1 MKITF
6 LLSSTIHVRFIKRVE
21 IISKLVDQIQVY
33 AFERKGSYPGKKID
47 FEMNTLGEITHVTYL
62 KRFVIIAKSLNKI
75 RSAVRKT
82 DVVYTFGLDM
92 LFFGWISKQL
102 SFRKNVKLVYEVG
115 DIREILIGKKPI
127 NNLARFFE
135 KFLLRYVS
143 VLVITSEA
151 FYTGYFKKVQNTNS
165 LRYHLVENK
174 LDTDIMSATRSQEIT
189 EKKYKEFAIGY
200 FGVLRCT
207 RTLEILKMLAEK
219 GKGKIKIYLRGLPGI
234 KVQKEYD
241 EFVSTEV
248 VVNEGPYVVPDDL
261 SAMYNSVD
269 MVWAC
274 YPYQG
279 KEAGNWCWAKTIRFY
294 ESCYFK
300 KPVFV
305 QTGTEDCKTVEQYG
319 IGICLDLEKIEKTV
333 DYILSLS
340 DAEISEWK
348 KNINELPEHIYMYS
362 DEHEKL
368 ITLLKKLK

>member
-1 MKITF
+1 M
-6 LLSSTIHVRFIKRVE
+6 
-21 IISKLVDQIQVY
+21 
-33 AFERKGSYPGKKID
+33 GKKID
-47 FEMNTLGEITHVTYL
+47 FEMNTLGEITHVSYL
-62 KRFVIIAKSLNKI
+62 KRFVLIVKSVNKI

-92 LFFGWISKQL
+92 LFLGWISKQL
-102 SFRKNVKLVYEVG
+102 SFKKNVKLVYEVG
-115 DIREILIGKKPI
+115 DIREILIGKAPI
-127 NNLARFFE
+127 NHLARLFE

-143 VLVITSEA
+143 VLVITSKA
-151 FYTGYFKKVQNTNS
+151 FYTEYFNKVQNTKS
-165 LRYHLVENK
+165 LRYHVVENK
-174 LDTDIMSATRSQEIT
+174 LDTDIMSAARSQEIAG
-189 EKKYKEFAIGY
+189 KDNKEFTIGY
-200 FGVLRCT
+200 FGVLRCA
-207 RTLEILKMLAEK
+207 RTLEILKMLAVK
-219 GKGKIKIYLRGLPGI
+219 GNGKIKIYLRGLRGI
-234 KVQKEYD
+234 KTQKEYD
-241 EFVSTEV
+241 QLVSTEG

-274 YPYQG
+274 YPYNG
-279 KEAGNWCWAKTIRFY
+279 KEVGNWCWAKTIRFY

-333 DYILSLS
+333 DYILLLS

-348 KNINELPEHIYMYS
+348 KNINELPEHVYMYS

>member
-1 MKITF
+1 MKFTF
-6 LLSSTIHVRFIKRVE
+6 LISSTIHVRFIKRVE
-21 IISKLVDQIQVY
+21 IINKLIDQIQVY

-47 FEMNTLGEITHVTYL
+47 FRMNTLGEITHVSYL
-62 KRFVIIAKSLNKI
+62 KRFVLIVKSINKI
-75 RSAVRKT
+75 RSTVRKT

-92 LFFGWISKQL
+92 LFLGWISKQL
-102 SFRKNVKLVYEVG
+102 SFRKNVQLVYEVG
-115 DIREILIGKKPI
+115 DIREILIGKTPI

-143 VLVITSEA
+143 VLVITSKA
-151 FYTGYFKKVQNTNS
+151 FYTEYFKKVQNTKS
-165 LRYHLVENK
+165 LRYHVVENK
-174 LDTDIMSATRSQEIT
+174 LDTDIMSVARSQEIAG
-189 EKKYKEFAIGY
+189 KDNKEFTIGY
-200 FGVLRCT
+200 FGVLRCA

-219 GKGKIKIYLRGLPGI
+219 GKGKIKIYLRGLRGI
-234 KVQKEYD
+234 KTQIEYD
-241 EFVSTEV
+241 QLVNTEG

-261 SAMYNSVD
+261 SEMYNSVD

-279 KEAGNWCWAKTIRFY
+279 KETGNWCWAKTVRFY

-319 IGICLDLEKIEKTV
+319 IGICLDLDNIEKTV
-333 DYILSLS
+333 ECILSLS
-340 DAEISEWK
+340 DAEISEWE
-348 KNINELPEHIYMYS
+348 KNINELPEHMYMYS

>member
-1 MKITF
+1 MEITF

-33 AFERKGSYPGKKID
+33 AFERKDSYPGKKID
-47 FEMNTLGEITHVTYL
+47 FEMNTLSEIVHVSYL
-62 KRFVIIAKSLNKI
+62 KRSVLLIKSLNKI

-92 LFFGWISKQL
+92 LSLGWISKQL
-102 SFRKNVKLVYEVG
+102 SFKKNVKLVYEVG
-115 DIREILIGKKPI
+115 DIREIMIGKAPI

-151 FYTGYFKKVQNTNS
+151 FYTEYFKKVQNTKS
-165 LRYHLVENK
+165 LRYHVVENK
-174 LDTDIMSATRSQEIT
+174 LDTDIMSVARVQEIAG
-189 EKKYKEFAIGY
+189 KDNKEFTIGY
-200 FGVLRCT
+200 FGVLRCA

-234 KVQKEYD
+234 KTQIEYD
-241 EFVSTEV
+241 QLVSTEG

-305 QTGTEDCKTVEQYG
+305 QTGTEDCKTVGQYG

-348 KNINELPEHIYMYS
+348 KNINELPEHVYRYT

>member
-1 MKITF
+1 MKFTF

-21 IISKLVDQIQVY
+21 IINKLIDQIQIY

-47 FEMNTLGEITHVTYL
+47 FEMNTLGEITHVSYL
-62 KRFVIIAKSLNKI
+62 KRFVLIVKSLNKI

-92 LFFGWISKQL
+92 LFLGWISKQL

-115 DIREILIGKKPI
+115 DIREILIGKAPI
-127 NNLARFFE
+127 NNLARFLE

-143 VLVITSEA
+143 VLVITSTA
-151 FYTGYFKKVQNTNS
+151 FYTEYFKKVQKTKS
-165 LRYHLVENK
+165 LRYHVVENK
-174 LDTDIMSATRSQEIT
+174 LDTDIMSVARSQEIAG
-189 EKKYKEFAIGY
+189 KDNKEFTIGY
-200 FGVLRCT
+200 FGVLRCA
-207 RTLEILKMLAEK
+207 RTLEILQMLAEK
-219 GKGKIKIYLRGLPGI
+219 GKGKIKIYLRGLRGI
-234 KVQKEYD
+234 KTQKEYD
-241 EFVSTEV
+241 QLVSTER

-274 YPYQG
+274 YPYHG
-279 KEAGNWCWAKTIRFY
+279 KEVSNWCWAKTIRFY

-348 KNINELPEHIYMYS
+348 KNIDELPEHVYMYS